1 MQAKILCKV
10 CKRENNPTPA
20 QLKAVTVS
28 INSIFDINTFETQ
41 HLIGRQI
48 TNKNSC
54 LIFYQ

>member
-41 HLIGRQI
+41 HLIGR
-48 TNKNSC
+48 
-54 LIFYQ
+54 